1 MGKRMS
7 SIEKP
12 RLRNLNAFPV
22 NANGKQMICLQDPLH
37 FTENPV
43 YVPETAFFI
52 ISLFDGE
59 HTILDIQ
66 EQFMRRYGSLLMS
79 DQIKKVVDDLDSNL
93 MLESD
98 KFEEYKKQVAE
109 DFARSSL
116 RLAIHAGKAYES
128 DPELLKD
135 QFASYFNPPEGP
147 RQPELTSD
155 VIKGIVAPHIDFE
168 RGGPCYAWAY
178 KEIAKKSNA
187 DLFVIF
193 GTSHSP
199 SKNAFILTNKDF
211 QTPFG
216 TAYTDKD
223 FVSSVTDKYKGNL
236 FEDELIHKIEHSIE
250 FQVVF
255 LQYILGDKDFQIV
268 PILCSSF
275 HEMIE
280 ADKLPSKV
288 PAFSDFVSAL
298 KETISQN
305 GRSVCF
311 IAGADLSHVGKQF
324 GDQIELSSTILS
336 VIEMRDKEMLGYVE
350 NVDADGFYASIQKDG
365 DDRKICGLSPI
376 YTMLKTMEVS
386 SGRLLKYNQA
396 PDYNTDSVV
405 SFASMSFT

>member
-116 RLAIHAGKAYES
+116 RLAIYAGKAYES

-147 RQPELTSD
+147 EQPELTSD

-324 GDQIELSSTILS
+324 GDQIELSSTLLS

-350 NVDADGFYASIQKDG
+350 NVDADGFYTSIQKDG

-396 PDYNTDSVV
+396 PNYNTNSVV